1 MTVLELQI
9 SPIELIDQSLS
20 RISLVGMSQS
30 EMMDVL
36 LDLRIEFKQLTA

>member
-9 SPIELIDQSLS
+9 SPIELIDQALS